1 MVALASWMYGDPA
14 VVAERLEELRQHDA
28 EMRKRARRKKAR
40 CIRKMVK
47 LAKARE
53 ARGQR

>member
-1 MVALASWMYGDPA
+1 MAALASWMYGDPS

-28 EMRKRARRKKAR
+28 EMRRRARRKKAR

-53 ARGQR
+53 TRGQR